1 MCGIFGFAKSEKV
14 LSSVG
19 EHQLRGIVMDL
30 ACLNESRG
38 KDGTGI
44 ALMSKSEL
52 TVLKEAKPV
61 SALIKTKRFREMIRR
76 INSRTL
82 ICLGHTRLATVGS
95 VHNNHCHPFV
105 SDDFVGVHNGHF
117 LNREDLLKKYKKEVQ
132 TPVDSEAIFRV
143 LDGESSTPG
152 VISRL
157 KEMSGDF
164 ALGFANLADPFRLYL
179 VRNDERPLH
188 VAYVKK
194 LEVLFWT
201 SEQKHLEFTLV
212 RNDLDAKVYELQSD
226 QLYSADVRQ
235 FNGKSNMSKLPCKID
250 PPKWERWHSA
260 TEEDFQPGDQP
271 YLFDFEELKDCGF
284 LEGSGITERSKIP
297 CGGCQ
302 REVEAGKLF
311 FDDSNGEF
319 ICEICSC
326 DYSDFGRDTFEMED
340 K

>member
-14 LSSVG
+14 LSAVE
-19 EHQLRGIVMDL
+19 EHQIRGIVMDL

-44 ALMSKSEL
+44 ALMSKSDL

-164 ALGFANLADPFRLYL
+164 ALGFASLADPFRLYL

-194 LEVLFWT
+194 LAVLFWT

-235 FNGKSNMSKLPCKID
+235 FNGKSNMSKLPCKIN
-250 PPKWERWHSA
+250 PPKWERWHIA

-271 YLFDFEELKDCGF
+271 YLFDFEELRDCGF

-311 FDDSNGEF
+311 FDDSSGEF

-326 DYSDFGRDTFEMED
+326 DYSAFGRDTFEMEE